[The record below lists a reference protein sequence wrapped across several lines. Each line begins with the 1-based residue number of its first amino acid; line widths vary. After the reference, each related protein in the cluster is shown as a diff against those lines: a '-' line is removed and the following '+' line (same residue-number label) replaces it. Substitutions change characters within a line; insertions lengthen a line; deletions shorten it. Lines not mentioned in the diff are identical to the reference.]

1 MSRRN
6 RDKRDQLVD
15 ELPPDFRDSIER
27 RDAAKDNVAAIVS
40 RRAEFP
46 NELKF
51 LAVRFHFYE
60 GEII

>member
-51 LAVRFHFYE
+51 SAVRFHFYE